1 MRNASIIRSLAAS
14 LAVCVLM
21 GLAPRALAEA
31 VSRNEAV
38 AVTRL
43 WLQMEVDGPHSR
55 LDDAGRIQWRE
66 RLAHP
71 RVFYLLAGDVLQDK
85 VATGDKVLAYIVAYE
100 PGGFAVVT
108 GDDRLDPFP
117 VFDAYSPFRGDRVP
131 ENFLRKYLARNI
143 PARWAYLRTRLEAGE
158 VEVHPNWT
166 SLRQMLRTPDAPDRD
181 QSPSPLGGDTYIWWE
196 TALWGQRW
204 PYNTLV
210 VAENGGNDCPTGCT
224 ATAMAIQMRFF
235 SWPPVGNSSHG
246 YDDEWGDI
254 QYHHGASFG
263 STTYEWVDMPAENIT
278 EENPDVA
285 KLMYHCGVAV
295 EMDYELAASGAW
307 PSAVAMNNYFR
318 YWGTT
323 EIWSGTPSDHVEA
336 MSESILAGL
345 PVVLSTTD
353 HTVLAC
359 GYRDTSP
366 DDRWYLNVGWY
377 GSGNGWY
384 DLHDIPG
391 DDDHL
396 IDMSCPHSSP
406 NNYVFVDCD
415 ALLFENGTH
424 QHPYNTV
431 SEGNAAVPA
440 GGRLCIKGGSYTGA
454 GNVPVTF
461 STPMRVTS
469 YKGTARI
476 GGS

>member
-1 MRNASIIRSLAAS
+1 LAAG
-14 LAVCVLM
+14 LVACALI
-21 GLAPRALAEA
+21 GLAPPALAEA
-31 VSRNEAV
+31 VSEDEAV
-38 AVTRL
+38 AVTEL

-55 LDDAGRIQWRE
+55 LGDAGKIEWRE
-66 RLAHP
+66 RLAYP
-71 RVFYLLAGDVLQDK
+71 KVLYLLADDVLQDE
-85 VATGDKVLAYIVAYE
+85 VATGDQVLAYIVAYE
-100 PGGFAVVT
+100 PGGFAVVN
-108 GDDRLDPFP
+108 GDDRLEPLP
-117 VFDAYSPFRGDRVP
+117 VFDAYSRFRGDPVP
-131 ENFLRKYLARNI
+131 GNYLRKYLARNI
-143 PARWAYLRTRLEAGE
+143 PARWAYLRTRLAVGE

-166 SLRQMLRTPDAPDRD
+166 WLRQLLRTPDAPGRD
-181 QSPSPLGGDTYIWWE
+181 LSPGPLRGDTYIWWE

-263 STTYEWVDMPAENIT
+263 LTTYEWVDMPMEDIT

-307 PSAVAMNNYFR
+307 PSADAMNNYFR
-318 YWGTT
+318 YRGT
-323 EIWSGTPSDHVEA
+323 EDLWSDIPSDHVEG
-336 MSESILAGL
+336 MSSSIRAGL
-345 PVVLSTTD
+345 PVVLSTYD
-353 HTVLAC
+353 HTVVAC
-359 GYRDTSP
+359 GYQDISA
-366 DDRWYLNVGWY
+366 DDRWYLNVGWC
-377 GSGNGWY
+377 GSNNGWY
-384 DLHDIPG
+384 DLHEIPG
-391 DDDHL
+391 GDDHL
-396 IDMSCPHSSP
+396 IQMSCPHSSP
-406 NNYVFVDCD
+406 NNYVFVDGGWNGP
-415 ALLFENGTH
+415 ENGNH
-424 QHPYNTV
+424 HFPYNTV

-440 GGRLCIKGGSYTGA
+440 GGRLYIRAGSYTGS
-454 GNVPVTF
+454 GNVPVTL

-469 YKGTARI
+469 YEGTARI